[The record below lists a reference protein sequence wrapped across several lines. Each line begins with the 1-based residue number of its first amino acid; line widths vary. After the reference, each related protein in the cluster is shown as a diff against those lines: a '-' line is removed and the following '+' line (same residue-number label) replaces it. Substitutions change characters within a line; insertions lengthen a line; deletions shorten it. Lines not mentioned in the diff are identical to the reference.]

1 MKKIL
6 LIGKSGDIIRS
17 INDYLNQR
25 FVVQMC
31 FEQIDMM
38 EDMTKVFRPDMMIYC
53 QTTGDDVNE
62 GLFRWLSDNP
72 RKKPVLV
79 ICTKEE
85 WETLADH
92 CDGSV
97 FHHILRPVQTSV
109 IASKCT
115 EILRGNGDSAT
126 KSADDMA
133 EEGDESRKKIMV
145 IDDCSFVLRNV
156 KHMLEESYQVFVAPS
171 GEKAM
176 VLLPKTLPDLI
187 LLDYEMP
194 GWTGKE
200 TYEHILE
207 VPELRDIPVIFLT
220 SVSDRQRV
228 VDILQ
233 RNPAGYI
240 LKPIE
245 RNSLLDKIETVL
257 AHV

>member
-6 LIGKSGDIIRS
+6 LIGKPGDIIRS
-17 INDYLNQR
+17 ISEYLDNR
-25 FVVQMC
+25 FIVQMC
-31 FEQIDMM
+31 FDQIDMM
-38 EDMTKVFRPDMMIYC
+38 EDMTKIFRPDMMIYC
-53 QTTGDDVNE
+53 QTTGDDVHE
-62 GLFRWLSDNP
+62 GLLRWLSDNP

-85 WETLADH
+85 WEALADY
-92 CDGSV
+92 CQDSV
-97 FHHILRPVQTSV
+97 FYHILRPVQTSV

-115 EILRGNGDSAT
+115 DILSGNGDSVAN
-126 KSADDMA
+126 SANDMA
-133 EEGDESRKKIMV
+133 EDDEYRKKIMV

-220 SVSDRQRV
+220 SVSDRGRV
-228 VDILQ
+228 VDVLK